1 MKHRKTLI
9 ICLLLVLAVSLIGAF
24 SVASAEELP
33 AVKGQ
38 DYAIVLEDYEIANY
52 NNGVTVIN
60 PNGKTEEV
68 ADGKFLPR
76 IIGDYSIK
84 YPNGITKLTV
94 LKTRPEITFNIDG
107 EVKTEYK
114 AGDLLEITRATVSGG
129 VGGYSQYQIE
139 LKKNNKQV
147 FIVNGSKNVSYMFK
161 ESGVYVLSYVYN
173 DIYATKCTAT
183 KTFILLVFDE
193 KRIVANDLPEQVD
206 FGSTINIGTVFG
218 ISGGKIYSGTVTVD
232 SPDGTEVVS
241 DINYYPQ
248 KTGKYTFNYSVDI
261 DGQTLSEQKVVNV
274 TASYAGLFG
283 KSNMINKISPDV
295 DLPSYSFDKGKSI
308 YVEAQ
313 PYTTGSSLYF
323 GKIIDLRTLDKE
335 MPIVSF
341 IPYSDEFSYMSN
353 FRITLEDVYDSSNY
367 FSVYYWYSKSV
378 SAHSYTSVYLKGREL
393 GALCNESYLEDYNKI
408 RKTYGSVNWEGY
420 FNAFKEGQTC
430 RDFNISYDIGENAL
444 YARRLGSLEK
454 LIDFDDAGA
463 LGYSNIWSGFTTGE
477 VYLKFEFTNSAKTE
491 AIYIEKIAGK
501 SAADFAAEELKNETC
516 FIVVSD
522 YAPDAMPDGVV
533 NCAYPIPEYLVNS
546 KISDIKVDVKLYCGS
561 QDITDAIKNNSF
573 VPDKTGNYSIV
584 YSATDNLGK
593 DIIKTYTFKVSETKT
608 PIEVTIGDCESK
620 LFEYFTLPDI
630 NITGGNGN
638 VSYVA
643 TLLYEGNALPS
654 SESYLIDKTGSYELQ
669 VVATDYVGNTVTAK
683 KKLTIDK
690 KGLLSIKLSAP
701 VDVVR
706 AGKVLNL
713 PEFEAIDYET
723 DKSLVKTIEIVSNG
737 TVIKKI
743 DASDSYSYTVP
754 NDVDRLT
761 FNFYGGKGTEKQVLY
776 SVERKV
782 LPAKITNTSDLF
794 DYDNKSVSSELLYE
808 GLVFSSVN
816 NKTISYPSVL
826 PVSGLEFSIG
836 VLETEK
842 MPEKLTIR
850 FTDASDSSVSA
861 DFVVTN
867 LKTSPVVE
875 VNGDGK
881 NYTAP
886 VTTEKFSANC
896 GGNNSALSSK
906 YGRTNYY
913 NLEGYY
919 DSTLNR
925 LCTLS
930 GEMIATI
937 GQLKNGLSFTDFPS
951 GLVYVSVIAEGAS
964 SDSKIIIKKL
974 GNQSFSNLIEEI
986 GYSDFDTAGPNF
998 WFEETMKDRNMNEND
1013 KFVSS
1018 VAKAYDVITGQS
1030 KVTIKVVSPSGK
1042 TVVNGDASS
1051 KKEIVL
1057 SEFGTYEV
1065 IYSALDKNN
1074 NESVVKYSVIVTD
1087 KEKPVLTVNGNLNGE
1102 YNVGDEITI
1111 PSATATDNQDSSVN
1125 ISAYVKNPY
1134 GELQRVQTSESYKF
1148 TEKGTYI
1155 ISVVATDSSSNSS
1168 RKTFKIT
1175 VK

>member
-1 MKHRKTLI
+1 M
-9 ICLLLVLAVSLIGAF
+9 
-24 SVASAEELP
+24 
-33 AVKGQ
+33 
-38 DYAIVLEDYEIANY
+38 
-52 NNGVTVIN
+52 
-60 PNGKTEEV
+60 
-68 ADGKFLPR
+68 
-76 IIGDYSIK
+76 
-84 YPNGITKLTV
+84 
-94 LKTRPEITFNIDG
+94 
-107 EVKTEYK
+107 
-114 AGDLLEITRATVSGG
+114 
-129 VGGYSQYQIE
+129 
-139 LKKNNKQV
+139 
-147 FIVNGSKNVSYMFK
+147 
-161 ESGVYVLSYVYN
+161 
-173 DIYATKCTAT
+173 
-183 KTFILLVFDE
+183 
-193 KRIVANDLPEQVD
+193 
-206 FGSTINIGTVFG
+206 
-218 ISGGKIYSGTVTVD
+218 
-232 SPDGTEVVS
+232 
-241 DINYYPQ
+241 
-248 KTGKYTFNYSVDI
+248 
-261 DGQTLSEQKVVNV
+261 
-274 TASYAGLFG
+274 
-283 KSNMINKISPDV
+283 
-295 DLPSYSFDKGKSI
+295 
-308 YVEAQ
+308 
-313 PYTTGSSLYF
+313 
-323 GKIIDLRTLDKE
+323 
-335 MPIVSF
+335 
-341 IPYSDEFSYMSN
+341 
-353 FRITLEDVYDSSNY
+353 
-367 FSVYYWYSKSV
+367 
-378 SAHSYTSVYLKGREL
+378 
-393 GALCNESYLEDYNKI
+393 
-408 RKTYGSVNWEGY
+408 
-420 FNAFKEGQTC
+420 
-430 RDFNISYDIGENAL
+430 
-444 YARRLGSLEK
+444 
-454 LIDFDDAGA
+454 
-463 LGYSNIWSGFTTGE
+463 
-477 VYLKFEFTNSAKTE
+477 
-491 AIYIEKIAGK
+491 
-501 SAADFAAEELKNETC
+501 
-516 FIVVSD
+516 
-522 YAPDAMPDGVV
+522 
-533 NCAYPIPEYLVNS
+533 
-546 KISDIKVDVKLYCGS
+546 
-561 QDITDAIKNNSF
+561 
-573 VPDKTGNYSIV
+573 
-584 YSATDNLGK
+584 
-593 DIIKTYTFKVSETKT
+593 
-608 PIEVTIGDCESK
+608 
-620 LFEYFTLPDI
+620 
-630 NITGGNGN
+630 
-638 VSYVA
+638 
-643 TLLYEGNALPS
+643 
-654 SESYLIDKTGSYELQ
+654 Q

-723 DKSLVKTIEIVSNG
+723 GKSLVKTIEIVSNG
-737 TVIKKI
+737 SVIKKI
-743 DASDSYSYTVP
+743 GASDGYSYTVP
-754 NDVDRLT
+754 TNVDRLT

-836 VLETEK
+836 VLETET

-896 GGNNSALSSK
+896 GGNSSALSSK

-913 NLEGYY
+913 NLEAYY

-986 GYSDFDTAGPNF
+986 GYTDFDTAGPNF

-1042 TVVNGDASS
+1042 TVVNGDASG